1 MAVIIVVVI
10 VSESR
15 DTIFNRNI
23 DLILTRQRMMILLIH
38 VIIKVDIDSFV
49 DLFLLLELLKF
60 VRRGRLLL

>member
-1 MAVIIVVVI
+1 MAVIIVVI

-15 DTIFNRNI
+15 DTIFNRNV
-23 DLILTRQRMMILLIH
+23 DLILTRQRMMILLIN

>member
-15 DTIFNRNI
+15 DTIFNRNV